1 MVVRILLFISLIGIC
16 SAQIER
22 SNYNKLDKDALADS
36 ILARNLVDRQ
46 ELDDTSQAIH
56 QAIID

>member
-16 SAQIER
+16 NAQIER